1 METTIEFKVNAASDK
16 GVKITGF
23 DSWNA
28 ADKINKLLSSKGINV
43 LMDNAEF
50 RNSHYLE
57 GDFDVMYFDIRVADH
72 TRRSD
77 GYKGVPENYICYNE
91 NMIEADVC
99 TPEAFDK
106 LIEVLNNI
114 L

>member
-1 METTIEFKVNAASDK
+1 MKTTIEFQVNAKSDR
-16 GVKITGF
+16 GVKVTGF
-23 DSWNA
+23 DAWKA
-28 ADKINKLLSSKGINV
+28 ASKFDEFLLSKGINQTT
-43 LMDNAEF
+43 DNAEF
-50 RNSHYLE
+50 RNSLYFE
-57 GDFDVMYFDIRVADH
+57 GDFNDIYFDIRIADH

-77 GYKGVPENYICYNE
+77 GYKGIPENYICYNE

-106 LIEVLNNI
+106 LIEVLNSI